1 MHSLSIGQLILEN
14 YNFMNRQ
21 SFDIGD
27 LVEFEDGRSRRQ
39 GLVLEKKP
47 INSKFKNIPGREY
60 HVDEYHCKVKFIDD
74 EATSTTWVRAKWL
87 KLLSQAK

>member
-1 MHSLSIGQLILEN
+1 MS
-14 YNFMNRQ
+14 RQ

-47 INSKFKNIPGREY
+47 INSNFKNFPGREY

-74 EATSTTWVRAKWL
+74 DTDSTRWVRAKWL

>member
-1 MHSLSIGQLILEN
+1 MS
-14 YNFMNRQ
+14 RQ
-21 SFDIGD
+21 KFDIGD

-39 GLVLEKKP
+39 ALVLEKKP
-47 INSKFKNIPGREY
+47 INSTFKNIPGREY

-74 EATSTTWVRAKWL
+74 DTDTPRWVRAKWL